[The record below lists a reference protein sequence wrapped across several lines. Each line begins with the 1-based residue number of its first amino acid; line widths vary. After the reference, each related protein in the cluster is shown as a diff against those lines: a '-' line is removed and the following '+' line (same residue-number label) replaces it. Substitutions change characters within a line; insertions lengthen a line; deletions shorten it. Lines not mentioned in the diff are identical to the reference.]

1 MRKPRRL
8 SFGVDGEPPMDG
20 GPFASYAQ
28 HAQQTQHVQLPQH
41 TQQAAAGLRRLP
53 SDGSQ
58 RSGASES
65 MVELESL
72 SGVPD
77 DLVGLPED
85 LLRQSLSGA
94 IPVSI
99 RALQV
104 DARSH

>member
-1 MRKPRRL
+1 
-8 SFGVDGEPPMDG
+8 MDS
-20 GPFASYAQ
+20 GPSASLAQHVQQTQHMQLPQ
-28 HAQQTQHVQLPQH
+28 HAQQ
-41 TQQAAAGLRRLP
+41 AAASLRRLP
-53 SDGSQ
+53 SDSSQ

-104 DARSH
+104 EAPPL